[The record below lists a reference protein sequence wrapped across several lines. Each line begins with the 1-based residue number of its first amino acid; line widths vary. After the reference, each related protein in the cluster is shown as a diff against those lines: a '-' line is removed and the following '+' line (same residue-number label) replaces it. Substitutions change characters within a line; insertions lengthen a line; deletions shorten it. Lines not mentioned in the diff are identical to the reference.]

1 MSVHLIVQLLV
12 LAGEA
17 KTAGELI
24 GQLEALLGSYRF
36 DFYEL
41 SLRAKPENGE
51 AEHVLAA
58 RMPENWRQVYVAKRY
73 GLVDPVAR
81 MLLVAQRP
89 FRMRDAASLM
99 RNDPRRARLQRLTQD
114 AMRHGILDGY
124 VFPIHGRNGLMGHM
138 SITGRPVEL
147 SPVEISLF
155 DTAAKRIM
163 WRYLE
168 LQGAASEH
176 EKHEPDSVPLTRREL
191 EVISHLTQGLTSP
204 EIARTLQIS
213 SHTVDWYINGLQD
226 KMKAKNRQH
235 VVALALRKGIVI

>member
-17 KTAGELI
+17 KSAGELVD
-24 GQLEALLGSYRF
+24 QFETLLGSYKF
-36 DFYEL
+36 NFYEL
-41 SLRAKPENGE
+41 SLRAKPETGE
-51 AEHVLAA
+51 SEHILAA
-58 RMPENWRQVYVAKRY
+58 RMPENWRQVYAAKRY

-81 MLLVAQRP
+81 TLLVAQRP
-89 FRMRDAASLM
+89 FRMRDAVSLM
-99 RNDPRRARLQRLTQD
+99 RNDPRRARLQRLAQD
-114 AMRHGILDGY
+114 AARHGMVDGY
-124 VFPIHGRNGLMGHM
+124 VFPIHGRNGLMGSM
-138 SITGRPVEL
+138 SISGQPVDL

-155 DTAAKRIM
+155 DTAAKRMM
-163 WRYLE
+163 WRLLE
-168 LQGAASEH
+168 LRGAASEH
-176 EKHEPDSVPLTRREL
+176 EVQEPNNVPLTRREM

-226 KMKAKNRQH
+226 KMKARNRQH